1 MNGMIMWIVLGVLIG
16 LVVLFLVVTSVL
28 DRKKTKK
35 INAAKAIL
43 KAEADSAEGK
53 ILIFANKI
61 FEKNQKLLDEFI
73 PSIGKIKMI
82 DVRNKA
88 KDALKILKSS
98 KNFKILIQNEGDEKT
113 INAINSLNGK
123 NANTWAKDPAVIFIK
138 EALKNIDQTK
148 DEYVTFEKEVEELL
162 KEVY

>member
-16 LVVLFLVVTSVL
+16 LVVLFLVVTSIL

-43 KAEADSAEGK
+43 KAEADSAEDK
-53 ILIFANKI
+53 VLIFANKI
-61 FEKNQKLLDEFI
+61 ITENQKLLDEFV
-73 PSIGKIKMI
+73 PSIGKLKMI

-88 KDALKILKSS
+88 KEALKIIKSS
-98 KNFKILIQNEGDEKT
+98 KNFKILVQNEGDEKI
-113 INAINSLNGK
+113 INAINSLNSK
-123 NANTWAKDPAVIFIK
+123 NANTWAKEPAVIFIK
-138 EALKNIDQTK
+138 ESLKKVDLTK
-148 DEYVTFEKEVEELL
+148 EEYTTFAQEVKESL